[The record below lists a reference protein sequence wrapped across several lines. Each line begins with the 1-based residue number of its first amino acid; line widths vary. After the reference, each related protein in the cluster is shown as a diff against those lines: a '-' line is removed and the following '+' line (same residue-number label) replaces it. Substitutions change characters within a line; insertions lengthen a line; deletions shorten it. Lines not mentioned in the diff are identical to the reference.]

1 LELLSPQ
8 ARFRLRPHLTCV
20 GIGQIR
26 HTLAGIGTIANRAIV
41 DREGEYRRAAGHNDL
56 LPALAVDLPH
66 RRVTVIVVGGPVAI
80 LAAKVAT
87 ATIPTVFYTAA
98 DPVELGLVASLNRPG
113 GNLTGVA
120 GLDVE
125 SLNRGFS
132 FRQEQGVSETLGLA
146 VALCV

>member
-26 HTLAGIGTIANRAIV
+26 HTLAGIGTTANRAIA
-41 DREGEYRRAAGHNDL
+41 DREGKYRQAAGHNDL
-56 LPALAVDLPH
+56 LPVAVDLLH
-66 RRVTVIVVGGPVAI
+66 RRVTVIVVGGHVAI
-80 LAAKVAT
+80 LAAKAAT